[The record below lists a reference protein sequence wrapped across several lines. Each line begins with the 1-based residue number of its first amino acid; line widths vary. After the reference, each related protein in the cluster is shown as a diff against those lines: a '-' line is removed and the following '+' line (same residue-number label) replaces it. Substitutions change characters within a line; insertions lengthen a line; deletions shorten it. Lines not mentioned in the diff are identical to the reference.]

1 MTSPPPDQSP
11 IRLLYID
18 DDPAL
23 GLLVRRRLQRHGI
36 TVTHAL
42 SGDQGLESLAR
53 EGADVI
59 ALDHTMPGETG
70 LAVLARLRALESP
83 PPVVYVTG
91 SSDAHVAVEALKSG
105 ASDYV
110 MKSISDEFYDLL
122 QAALT
127 QALDRRLLE
136 HQKAETERAV
146 RQARDR
152 AEMLLHEVNH
162 RIANSLGLVGAMVR
176 MQASVISD
184 PVALEVLKE
193 TQNRIAAVAGV
204 HRRLYASETVG
215 QVEANDYL
223 SHLTQE
229 IEASYRDSE
238 RPHHIRLSAQ
248 PVTLSTDRAVSLGVA
263 VTELLTNAYKYAYP
277 PAQAGEIRVALWQE
291 QGSICVS
298 VEDDGQGHDPAAPST
313 GTGLGKEILASMA
326 TTLNATLHH
335 DPSHPGTRI
344 TLRFP
349 AMEGA

>member
-1 MTSPPPDQSP
+1 M
-11 IRLLYID
+11 RLLYID

-23 GLLVRRRLQRHGI
+23 GLLVRRRLKRHGI
-36 TVTHAL
+36 AVSHAIN
-42 SGDQGLESLAR
+42 GDQGMETLAR

-70 LAVLARLRALESP
+70 LAVLLRLRALENP

-127 QALDRRLLE
+127 QAVDRRRLE
-136 HQKAETERAV
+136 QQKAETERAV

-223 SHLTQE
+223 SHLTHE
-229 IEASYRDSE
+229 IEASYRDSA
-238 RPHHIRLSAQ
+238 RPHHIRLSAE
-248 PVTLSTDRAVSLGVA
+248 PIMLTTDRAVSLGVA

-277 PAQAGEIRVALWQE
+277 QGDAGEIRVHLWQDD
-291 QGSICVS
+291 QTVCVA
-298 VEDDGQGHDPAAPST
+298 VEDDGQGHDPDGPCS
-313 GTGLGKEILASMA
+313 GTGLGKKILASMA
-326 TTLNATLHH
+326 TTLNGTYQH
-335 DPSHPGTRI
+335 DGAYAGTRI
-344 TLRFP
+344 VLRFP
-349 AMEGA
+349 LEAEAAR